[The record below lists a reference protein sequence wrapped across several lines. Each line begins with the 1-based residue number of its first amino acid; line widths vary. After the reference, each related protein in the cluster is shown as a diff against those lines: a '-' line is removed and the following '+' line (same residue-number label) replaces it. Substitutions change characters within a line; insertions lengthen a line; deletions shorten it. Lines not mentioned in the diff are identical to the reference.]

1 MRQPDRLPDSLLLFP
16 EPIEVRVGRS
26 KTSPS
31 LLDHP
36 PSLVHPWLA
45 SGLQMAHGEG
55 FAYPLQLFVI
65 VCRARDL
72 LLCCSLF
79 ACQFHRRCRADE
91 HLESCARSAET
102 LQASMPRAVPSH

>member
-1 MRQPDRLPDSLLLFP
+1 MRQPDRMPCSLLLFP
-16 EPIEVRVGRS
+16 EPIEVRVSRS

-31 LLDHP
+31 LLNHL

-45 SGLQMAHGEG
+45 SGLQMAHDED
-55 FAYPLQLFVI
+55 FAYPLQLFVL
-65 VCRARDL
+65 VCRARDS
-72 LLCCSLF
+72 LLCWLLF
-79 ACQFHRRCRADE
+79 ARQFHRRCRADE